1 MYPPKLT
8 PTYRLIEKEQHQPT
22 KRLKLP
28 NMYIYTYIY
37 KYIYMHHIYIIM
49 NNYMKSY
56 KNINLS
62 TSPKNRH
69 LFACIKC
76 DMPEWL

>member
-1 MYPPKLT
+1 
-8 PTYRLIEKEQHQPT
+8 
-22 KRLKLP
+22 
-28 NMYIYTYIY
+28 MYIYTYIY